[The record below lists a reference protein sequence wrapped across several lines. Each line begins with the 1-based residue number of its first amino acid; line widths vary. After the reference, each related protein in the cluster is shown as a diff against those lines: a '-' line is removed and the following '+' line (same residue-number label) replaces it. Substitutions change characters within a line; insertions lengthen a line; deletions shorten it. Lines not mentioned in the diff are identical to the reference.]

1 MSNLQKYPERVVI
14 LTLLLTCFTFISG
27 PKNAD
32 ANSPANTTVPHSL
45 VRVPTDV
52 NTIEAAVQ
60 VVSDGGVIE
69 IQGGRYISTNGPLIL
84 NNLGKSFTM
93 QAAAGQEVILL
104 GNGSQDIL
112 RFQNTPDQ
120 ANHNRIV
127 FDGLTFSGGRTTTEG
142 VAAGVTIHY
151 ATAEFRNCRFVDN
164 QGGQPTTG
172 GGALAIGLNSVV
184 ALSNCSFDANLAKN
198 EGGAIAINSNAQ
210 VSIYN
215 STFTNNRVDLPNHRI
230 TAAGGAVHIGN
241 SVVHITDSTF
251 TGNRAGYVGGA
262 LFAIGTWADNTNA
275 PQALV
280 YITGSTFSQNVA
292 KRDPSVN
299 FPHPTEGGGVH
310 FEDQSTGII
319 RKSVFNNNEADIGA
333 GLNLYRATVEIH
345 ESVFNGNRTTSTTPG
360 QGFGAAISAT
370 SNDGND
376 STTGGG
382 TINRPS
388 AQLLVDRT
396 LIVGTPAN
404 PTNAANGIFIGG
416 DQFRVYGIGVPQMG
430 TVAQNRGVATIT
442 NSMFYDTDVQDI
454 GIPGTGIGGGLA
466 GDMAHIT
473 MDNVIFYGADAKGN
487 VNASGGA
494 IALLN
499 QSVADFNR
507 LTVAKSSSGVFG
519 GGIFVQGS
527 TMDLRNC
534 LLVENEV
541 SPGVNEGVGQSFG
554 AALFSG
560 PDGGR
565 QLGVSGSVSNC
576 VISANIGLPI
586 YDDDRQDGTINDMR
600 YNNNQI
606 YTTTFGDI
614 AYTDSIAYQCCKTV
628 AELNAITIPRNV
640 GVPTTKKSQTPNT
653 KLNAKA
659 NVGALIPL
667 VNSPIGIG
675 AQPYL
680 LAFVWSGESAT
691 LDGVGLRTNG
701 GTTQIIPPTNSRQSA
716 RVITHTLIVG
726 NETITAEVIQLEGSS
741 LFLPS
746 IVR

>member
-1 MSNLQKYPERVVI
+1 
-14 LTLLLTCFTFISG
+14 
-27 PKNAD
+27 
-32 ANSPANTTVPHSL
+32 
-45 VRVPTDV
+45 
-52 NTIEAAVQ
+52 
-60 VVSDGGVIE
+60 
-69 IQGGRYISTNGPLIL
+69 
-84 NNLGKSFTM
+84 M

-104 GNGSQDIL
+104 GNGFQDIL

-120 ANHNRIV
+120 ANHNRII
-127 FDGLTFSGGRTTTEG
+127 FDGLTFAGGRTTSEG

-151 ATAEFRNCRFVDN
+151 ATADFRNCRFVDN
-164 QGGQPTTG
+164 QGGQPNTG
-172 GGALAIGLNSVV
+172 GGALAVGLDAVV
-184 ALSNCSFDANLAKN
+184 TFTNCTFERNLAKN

-210 VSIYN
+210 VSIFG
-215 STFTNNRVDLPNHRI
+215 STFTGNRVDLPNHRI
-230 TAAGGAVHIGN
+230 TAAGGAIHIGN
-241 SVVHITDSTF
+241 SVVHITNSTF
-251 TGNRAGYVGGA
+251 TDNRAGYVGGA
-262 LFAIGTWADNTNA
+262 LFTIGTWADPATA

-292 KRDPSVN
+292 KRDPSVD
-299 FPHPTEGGGVH
+299 FPHPTEGGAVH
-310 FEDQSTGII
+310 FEDQSMGII

-333 GLNLYRATVEIH
+333 GVNLYRAAVEVH
-345 ESVFNGNRTTSTTPG
+345 ESTFNGNRTTSTTPG

-382 TINRPS
+382 TINRPA
-388 AQLLVDRT
+388 AQLLVDKT
-396 LIVGTPAN
+396 LIVGTPAY

-416 DQFRVYGIGVPQMG
+416 DQLRAYGIGVPQMG
-430 TVAQNRGVATIT
+430 TVAENRAVATIK

-473 MDNVIFYGADAKGN
+473 MDNVIFYGADAKGS

-499 QSVADFNR
+499 QSLANFNR

-527 TMDLRNC
+527 TMNLSNC
-534 LLVENEV
+534 LLIENEV
-541 SPGVNEGVGQSFG
+541 SPGVNETVGQSFG

-565 QLGVSGSVSNC
+565 QLGVSGTVTNC
-576 VISANIGLPI
+576 VISANVGLPI

-600 YNNNQI
+600 YNNNRI
-606 YTTTFGDI
+606 YSTTFGDI
-614 AYTDSIAYQCCKTV
+614 VYTDSIAYQCCKTV
-628 AELNAITIPRNV
+628 AELNTITIPRNV

-667 VNSPIGIG
+667 VNSPIGIN
-675 AQPYL
+675 APPYL
-680 LAFVWSGESAT
+680 LAYVWSGTSAT

-701 GTTQIIPPTNSRQSA
+701 GTTRITPTADTRKSSKI
-716 RVITHTLIVG
+716 ITHTMIVG
-726 NETITAEVIQLEGSS
+726 TETITAEVIQLDGSN